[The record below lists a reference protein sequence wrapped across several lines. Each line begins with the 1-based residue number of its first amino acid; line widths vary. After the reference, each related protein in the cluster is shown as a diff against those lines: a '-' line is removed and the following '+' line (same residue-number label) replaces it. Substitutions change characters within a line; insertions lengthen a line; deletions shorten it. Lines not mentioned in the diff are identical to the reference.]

1 MPRPHVVVTEPLP
14 RESMKPLEAV
24 ADVTYLERL
33 LPPEELYPLIRE
45 ADALITRSGTR
56 VDRDL
61 LDAAPRVRV
70 VGRAG
75 VGVDNI
81 DLDAATERGVI
92 VVNVAGGNA
101 VAVAEHVFGTLLALL
116 RKLREA
122 DGSVRAGEWKRSR
135 FVGDELRGKVL
146 GIVGLGRIGGEVATR
161 ARAFRMRIIACDP
174 YIPASRFEAFEA
186 EPVDFDRLLEQA
198 DIVTIHTPLTDETR
212 YMFDDR
218 ALGRMKPGAYLVN
231 CARGAIVD
239 EAALARALRE
249 GRLAGAVVDVYEQE
263 PPGRTPLAELPN
275 VLLTP
280 HIAGSTREALDA
292 IAHSIAEQVAAA
304 LEGRPVAGAVNLP
317 SLSDEDWRTVA
328 PLMPAAELAG
338 LVYRDGLGG
347 PLDDLELQLRARTLP
362 SPRAMELLAGAALKG
377 LLEGVVESPV
387 NVVNARMVAERRGL
401 RVRLTTATDPEASL
415 PALRLSGG
423 RDRRRVVGAAA
434 APDGGCRLTELDG
447 LPLDM
452 APAAYMLLTRHH
464 DRPGMIGLVGSLLG
478 QHGVNIAAMQ
488 VARRQ
493 VRGEAIMVLS
503 VDDPVSDQVLAEIR
517 ANPGIAE
524 ARVVVIP
531 ERLRGLNGAGRGAA
545 EGVAAGAPEAAAAGE
560 AEGRGGA

>member
-1 MPRPHVVVTEPLP
+1 MQRARVVITEPLP
-14 RESMKPLEAV
+14 RESLKPLESV
-24 ADVTYLERL
+24 AELTFLDRP
-33 LPPEELYPLIRE
+33 LPPSELYPLIRD

-56 VDRDL
+56 VDREL
-61 LDAAPRVRV
+61 LAAAPRVRV

-101 VAVAEHVFGTLLALL
+101 VAVAEHVFGTLLALM

-122 DGSVRAGEWKRSR
+122 DASVRSGAWQRSR

-146 GIVGLGRIGGEVATR
+146 GIVGLGRIGGEVAAR
-161 ARAFRMRIIACDP
+161 ARAFGMRVIACDP
-174 YIPASRFEAFEA
+174 YIPTSRFAAFDA
-186 EPVDFDRLLEQA
+186 EPAGFDDLLAAA

-212 YMFDDR
+212 YLFDGP
-218 ALGRMKPGAYLVN
+218 ALDRMKPGAYLVN

-239 EAALARALRE
+239 EEALAQRLEA

-263 PPGRTPLAELPN
+263 PPEGTPLAKLPN

-280 HIAGSTREALDA
+280 HIGGSTREALDA
-292 IAHSIAEQVAAA
+292 IAHTIAEQVAAA
-304 LEGRPVAGAVNLP
+304 LEGRPARGAVNLP
-317 SLSDEDWRTVA
+317 SLSDEDWRTVG

-387 NVVNARMVAERRGL
+387 NVVNAHMVAERRGL
-401 RVRLTTATDPEASL
+401 RVRLSTAADAEAGL
-415 PALRLSGG
+415 PVVRLLGG
-423 RDRRRVVGAAA
+423 RGQRRAVGAGA
-434 APDGGCRLTELDG
+434 APGGGCRLLELDG
-447 LPLDM
+447 LPLDL
-452 APAAYMLLTRHH
+452 APTSYLLLTRHH
-464 DRPGMIGLVGSLLG
+464 DRPGMIGLVGGLLG

-503 VDDPVSDQVLAEIR
+503 VDDLVSEPVLAEIR
-517 ANPGIAE
+517 ANPGISE
-524 ARVVVIP
+524 ARVVAIP
-531 ERLRGLNGAGRGAA
+531 ERLRTANGTDRL
-545 EGVAAGAPEAAAAGE
+545 EGAGAPAAAPAGAGE
-560 AEGRGGA
+560 GPGGS

>member
-1 MPRPHVVVTEPLP
+1 VVVTEPLP

-198 DIVTIHTPLTDETR
+198 DIVTIHTPLTD
-212 YMFDDR
+212 
-218 ALGRMKPGAYLVN
+218 
-231 CARGAIVD
+231 
-239 EAALARALRE
+239 
-249 GRLAGAVVDVYEQE
+249 
-263 PPGRTPLAELPN
+263 
-275 VLLTP
+275 
-280 HIAGSTREALDA
+280 
-292 IAHSIAEQVAAA
+292 
-304 LEGRPVAGAVNLP
+304 
-317 SLSDEDWRTVA
+317 
-328 PLMPAAELAG
+328 
-338 LVYRDGLGG
+338 
-347 PLDDLELQLRARTLP
+347 
-362 SPRAMELLAGAALKG
+362 
-377 LLEGVVESPV
+377 
-387 NVVNARMVAERRGL
+387 
-401 RVRLTTATDPEASL
+401 
-415 PALRLSGG
+415 
-423 RDRRRVVGAAA
+423 
-434 APDGGCRLTELDG
+434 
-447 LPLDM
+447 
-452 APAAYMLLTRHH
+452 
-464 DRPGMIGLVGSLLG
+464 
-478 QHGVNIAAMQ
+478 
-488 VARRQ
+488 
-493 VRGEAIMVLS
+493 
-503 VDDPVSDQVLAEIR
+503 
-517 ANPGIAE
+517 
-524 ARVVVIP
+524 
-531 ERLRGLNGAGRGAA
+531 
-545 EGVAAGAPEAAAAGE
+545 
-560 AEGRGGA
+560 

>member
-1 MPRPHVVVTEPLP
+1 
-14 RESMKPLEAV
+14 
-24 ADVTYLERL
+24 
-33 LPPEELYPLIRE
+33 
-45 ADALITRSGTR
+45 
-56 VDRDL
+56 
-61 LDAAPRVRV
+61 
-70 VGRAG
+70 
-75 VGVDNI
+75 
-81 DLDAATERGVI
+81 
-92 VVNVAGGNA
+92 
-101 VAVAEHVFGTLLALL
+101 
-116 RKLREA
+116 
-122 DGSVRAGEWKRSR
+122 
-135 FVGDELRGKVL
+135 
-146 GIVGLGRIGGEVATR
+146 
-161 ARAFRMRIIACDP
+161 
-174 YIPASRFEAFEA
+174 
-186 EPVDFDRLLEQA
+186 
-198 DIVTIHTPLTDETR
+198 
-212 YMFDDR
+212 
-218 ALGRMKPGAYLVN
+218 
-231 CARGAIVD
+231 
-239 EAALARALRE
+239 
-249 GRLAGAVVDVYEQE
+249 
-263 PPGRTPLAELPN
+263 
-275 VLLTP
+275 
-280 HIAGSTREALDA
+280 
-292 IAHSIAEQVAAA
+292 
-304 LEGRPVAGAVNLP
+304 
-317 SLSDEDWRTVA
+317 
-328 PLMPAAELAG
+328 
-338 LVYRDGLGG
+338 VYRDGLGG